1 MSNLYEYIKMAVHNI
16 MANKGR
22 SFLTMLGII
31 IGIASVIAI
40 VSVGEGTKNQ
50 MNSEIDDIGGGQIAI
65 SVSDEAQTDE
75 EWITADDVEAI
86 RAVDGIEGVN
96 VSDSFSG
103 ETTTGKGN
111 FSLML
116 TGEGPDAK
124 LLNNATMKHGVY
136 FGENEVQEAKN
147 VCVLSDA
154 DAKRL
159 FGTDDVVGMTVDVN
173 CYGLTKSLRICGVT
187 TQKENGTFVS
197 YTYEGMPVTINV
209 PYTTMNEFTGV
220 SDYFFSVT
228 MQADKSLNSQD
239 VADKVVKLMEKRHQC
254 AGKDYFQVQSFQDIM
269 SSMNQMLDMVTAF
282 ISFVAGIS
290 LLVGGIGVMNIMLVS
305 VTERTRI
312 EKYNGGVAYTEDDGN
327 TWVQVPDDTTVSMN
341 MWGFTKSI
349 LEEIKAG
356 FPAFL
361 DKGLQENP
369 MKCEY
374 FLPTVVSNLLAEDKA
389 TVSVLKSADKWY
401 GVTYKEDKPVVVAA
415 IQRMKDEGLYPQH
428 LWEGK

>member
-103 ETTTGKGN
+103 ETTTGKGD

-305 VTERTRI
+305 VTERTREI
-312 EKYNGGVAYTEDDGN
+312 GIRKSLGAKTSSIMMQFLAEAAILTVIGGVIGIVLGVIGGY
-327 TWVQVPDDTTVSMN
+327 VICSIISSN
-341 MWGFTKSI
+341 MGMSI
-349 LEEIKAG
+349 TPGISLSTIMAATLFSCAVGVFFGIYPAKKAAKLS
-356 FPAFL
+356 PIEAL
-361 DKGLQENP
+361 RRN
-369 MKCEY
+369 
-374 FLPTVVSNLLAEDKA
+374 
-389 TVSVLKSADKWY
+389 
-401 GVTYKEDKPVVVAA
+401 
-415 IQRMKDEGLYPQH
+415 
-428 LWEGK
+428 

>member
-228 MQADKSLNSQD
+228 MQTDKSLNSQD

-305 VTERTRI
+305 VTERTREI
-312 EKYNGGVAYTEDDGN
+312 GIRKSLGAKTSSIMMQFLAEAAILTVIGGVIGIVLGVIGGYVICSIISSSMGMSITPGISLSTIMAATLFSC
-327 TWVQVPDDTTVSMN
+327 TV
-341 MWGFTKSI
+341 GVFFGIYPAK
-349 LEEIKAG
+349 KAAKLS
-356 FPAFL
+356 PIEAL
-361 DKGLQENP
+361 RRN
-369 MKCEY
+369 
-374 FLPTVVSNLLAEDKA
+374 
-389 TVSVLKSADKWY
+389 
-401 GVTYKEDKPVVVAA
+401 
-415 IQRMKDEGLYPQH
+415 
-428 LWEGK
+428 

>member
-228 MQADKSLNSQD
+228 MQTDKSLNSQD

-305 VTERTRI
+305 VTERTREI
-312 EKYNGGVAYTEDDGN
+312 GIRKSLGAKTSSIMMQFLAEAAILTVIGGVIGIVLGVIGGY
-327 TWVQVPDDTTVSMN
+327 VICSIISSSMG
-341 MWGFTKSI
+341 MSI
-349 LEEIKAG
+349 TPGISLSTIMVATLFSCAVGVFFGIYPAKKAAKLS
-356 FPAFL
+356 PIEAL
-361 DKGLQENP
+361 RRN
-369 MKCEY
+369 
-374 FLPTVVSNLLAEDKA
+374 
-389 TVSVLKSADKWY
+389 
-401 GVTYKEDKPVVVAA
+401 
-415 IQRMKDEGLYPQH
+415 
-428 LWEGK
+428 